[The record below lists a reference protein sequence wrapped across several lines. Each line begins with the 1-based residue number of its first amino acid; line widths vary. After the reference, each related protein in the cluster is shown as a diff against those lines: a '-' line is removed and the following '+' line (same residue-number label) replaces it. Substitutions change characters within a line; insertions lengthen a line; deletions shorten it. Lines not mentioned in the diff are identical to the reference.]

1 VAELDPVGLTGRL
14 FRRSPRRGGLE
25 ITLRTAL
32 CSRLPFDGGLPL
44 HAAGVVAEG
53 RGLVFF
59 GPSGAGKSTLAAL
72 SPHPVLSDELV
83 AVIAARPF
91 ALTASG
97 FWGSRD
103 EGRCRGGAWPLAAL
117 VHLAKGPRLSL
128 ERLGWRHAL
137 ARLVEVVMVPPA
149 PFVWAPALK
158 VLGKMLQDIPVYR
171 LTWAPDH
178 SPWTEIRERLLE

>member
-1 VAELDPVGLTGRL
+1 VAELDPMGLTGRL
-14 FRRSPRRGGLE
+14 FRRSPGRAGLE

-32 CSRLPFDGGLPL
+32 CSCLPFEGGLPL

-53 RGLVFF
+53 RGVVFF

-72 SPHPVLSDELV
+72 SPYPVLSDELV

-97 FWGSRD
+97 FWGSGD
-103 EGRCRGGAWPLAAL
+103 EGRCREGAWPLAAL
-117 VHLAKGPRLSL
+117 VHLDKGPRLSL
-128 ERLGWRHAL
+128 ERLGWRRAL

-149 PFVWAPALK
+149 PLLWAPVLH
-158 VLGKMLQDIPVYR
+158 VLGKVLQDIPVYR
-171 LTWAPDH
+171 LTWALDH
-178 SPWTEIRERLLE
+178 PPWTEIRERLLE